1 MTTCLT
7 NNDCPKEKSICNQ
20 TLGLCIECNHTT
32 DCGIGYQCI
41 NNICKEIPYCG
52 GQDLNCVEYKPYAIC
67 DPNLDRCVECV
78 INENCRYNQSCVNR
92 KCQTKSDVIKP
103 CSISGECVS
112 GYTCVN
118 GFCSKK
124 EYKYLYITL
133 VLVCILIFLF
143 FIYKKWSHKYTS
155 T

>member
-78 INENCRYNQSCVNR
+78 INENCRH
-92 KCQTKSDVIKP
+92 
-103 CSISGECVS
+103 SISS
-112 GYTCVN
+112 HSLVN
-118 GFCSKK
+118 FLMPLQKYHLENQFLWLLIH
-124 EYKYLYITL
+124 EYAFEK
-133 VLVCILIFLF
+133 VEA
-143 FIYKKWSHKYTS
+143 
-155 T
+155 